1 MTIHA
6 DDPLFLRLAFTRG
19 VSARVAHKLLS
30 ELGDINTLFAAST
43 STIAGIAGDA
53 VARALTTAPDGTAA
67 SLIDAALAWL
77 NEAEDQHLLTWAHP
91 AFPALLLES
100 GDAPVI
106 LFAKGRLDLLERPA
120 LAMVGLVRP
129 MRYIS
134 SARAS
139 TLPAARMSRA
149 QLRRATWLGVVSAS
163 A

>member
-1 MTIHA
+1 MTCIRSWQKLT
-6 DDPLFLRLAFTRG
+6 DDHTQTIPLPCAWRSPAASST
-19 VSARVAHKLLS
+19 RVAHKLLS

-106 LFAKGRLDLLERPA
+106 LFARAGSTCSSGRRWQWSDHA
-120 LAMVGLVRP
+120 TA
-129 MRYIS
+129 
-134 SARAS
+134 
-139 TLPAARMSRA
+139 
-149 QLRRATWLGVVSAS
+149 RRAVPTRRRRSPKRSQPAV
-163 A
+163 